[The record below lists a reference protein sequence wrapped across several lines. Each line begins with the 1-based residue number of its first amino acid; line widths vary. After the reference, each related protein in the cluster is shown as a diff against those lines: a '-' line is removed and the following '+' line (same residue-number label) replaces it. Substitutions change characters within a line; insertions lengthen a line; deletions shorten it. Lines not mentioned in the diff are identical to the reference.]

1 MVQFHNRQ
9 MRVLNLIYNV
19 FFVSVN
25 PVFILVTF
33 FGLVWL
39 FDFFASQCFMLLG
52 LLEFFVNNSIF
63 DNVTVFISSTPVITS
78 LKERLNECET
88 GELKGVG
95 SVVAFTVLPKDKRE
109 NVVKDLYCKIKSCIY
124 YCTFYKKIYIEG
136 VVIEKPFY
144 ICISKNDLNFF
155 GRHLSKKK
163 EKIFKIK

>member
-1 MVQFHNRQ
+1 MNTR
-9 MRVLNLIYNV
+9 I
-19 FFVSVN
+19 
-25 PVFILVTF
+25 
-33 FGLVWL
+33 L
-39 FDFFASQCFMLLG
+39 FDFNQFSLDIF
-52 LLEFFVNNSIF
+52 NNEIKDISF
-63 DNVTVFISSTPVITS
+63 QVGVTYYIDMYHYT
-78 LKERLNECET
+78 LT

-109 NVVKDLYCKIKSCIY
+109 NVVKDLYCKIKSCIS